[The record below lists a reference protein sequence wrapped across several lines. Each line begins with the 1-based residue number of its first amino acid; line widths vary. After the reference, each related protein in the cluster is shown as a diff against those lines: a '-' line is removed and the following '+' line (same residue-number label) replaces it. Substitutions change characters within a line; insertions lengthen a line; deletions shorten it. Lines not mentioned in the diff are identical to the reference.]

1 MPPITPPLVRRRRR
15 ASVNVRWSEP
25 MIAGLAMINTSQPG
39 RSAGL
44 IALSAS
50 RSRRRTRFRTTAD
63 PSTLPVAR
71 PKRVAPRSVRR
82 IRAAS
87 SGCDRYVP
95 RSWIAAKSCGR
106 ESITSRG
113 GFGPRSI
120 VRPTGA
126 SDLEPG
132 APPERDV
139 RPLTS
144 CGLGSRAPWR
154 GGASWAGRSAS
165 SSGWR
170 AILSIR
176 PWGIPSGF
184 CPQRHANAPVART
197 GRGASVVRG
206 MIGPPGKGCQT
217 SRTLPRAAAKPA
229 AVPTSPLETIAET
242 DTPWEYRRIALRRPR
257 RGAIFR
263 HPGSPHR
270 SGIGAGGG
278 SGRPPSGVS
287 RLPGPGTSRGMSHSA
302 GRPSMSS

>member
-1 MPPITPPLVRRRRR
+1 MRRRRI
-15 ASVNVRWSEP
+15 ASVKVRWSAP
-25 MIAGLAMINTSQPG
+25 TIAGRAMISTSQPG
-39 RSAGL
+39 RSAEP

-63 PSTLPVAR
+63 PSTRPVAR

-126 SDLEPG
+126 SDREP
-132 APPERDV
+132 AALPERDV

-154 GGASWAGRSAS
+154 GGASWAGESAS

-176 PWGIPSGF
+176 PWGFRPALPPEARKRARRPNRAWRVRRPSDDRPARKMVSNVAERAEALPWGLGE
-184 CPQRHANAPVART
+184 AAPA
-197 GRGASVVRG
+197 
-206 MIGPPGKGCQT
+206 P
-217 SRTLPRAAAKPA
+217 
-229 AVPTSPLETIAET
+229 
-242 DTPWEYRRIALRRPR
+242 LRRR
-257 RGAIFR
+257 A
-263 HPGSPHR
+263 
-270 SGIGAGGG
+270 
-278 SGRPPSGVS
+278 
-287 RLPGPGTSRGMSHSA
+287 LC
-302 GRPSMSS
+302 